1 MGGPPRER
9 QCAGRANLDP
19 APSTRTRT
27 GPRSPA
33 RPRGQSGPAR
43 ASHGSSARQR
53 CARQRKGDG
62 TLFCAAATGR
72 AHLVHSGRARI
83 LIRGDRRAV
92 CARRHLRTPGHDRR
106 NRREG
111 TAVTIEHQYPK
122 VEIIEEGMREG
133 MQIESADIT
142 VSDKLRLLDA
152 LSISGL
158 KTIVVGSFVSP
169 KWTPQMAQVV
179 ELVSRF
185 TPVAGVKYT
194 ALALN
199 DQGRERMSK
208 YMPPLSESIEF
219 PRTLVHLCDV
229 FVRRNT
235 NRSQEDEID
244 RWPSVI
250 EQTVAQGATS
260 AGIAIN
266 AAWGSNW
273 LGKFDETYRMEMLE
287 RQFDLWSAAGVLID
301 RVWIGDPMA
310 WNVPGDV
317 ASQLRSIKVRWP
329 QIKKFHLHLHD
340 ARGTALLSA
349 YEAIKVLDGDD
360 TLILDSSVGGMG
372 GCPYGGHG
380 RMTRM
385 IPTEDLV
392 DLLNEAALL
401 AEEVVGHPLW
411 GHVSKAGARPRGDRL
426 FAMAMPFIETE
437 EQAQH
442 FRLGPA
448 AYAGAPSPWTHPI
461 ASPARD
467 ALDAARRAS
476 DAGADLRHDQGV

>member
-1 MGGPPRER
+1 
-9 QCAGRANLDP
+9 
-19 APSTRTRT
+19 
-27 GPRSPA
+27 
-33 RPRGQSGPAR
+33 
-43 ASHGSSARQR
+43 
-53 CARQRKGDG
+53 
-62 TLFCAAATGR
+62 
-72 AHLVHSGRARI
+72 
-83 LIRGDRRAV
+83 
-92 CARRHLRTPGHDRR
+92 
-106 NRREG
+106 
-111 TAVTIEHQYPK
+111 
-122 VEIIEEGMREG
+122 MREG

-169 KWTPQMAQVV
+169 KWTPQMAQVD

-273 LGKFDETYRMEMLE
+273 LGKFDENYRMEMLE
-287 RQFDLWSAAGVLID
+287 RQFVLWSAAGVLID

-392 DLLNEAALL
+392 DLLNEMGIETGINLDRVIDASIL
-401 AEEVVGHPLW
+401 AEEVVGHSLW

-426 FAMAMPFIETE
+426 FAMDMPFIETE
-437 EQAQH
+437 AQAQH
-442 FRLGPA
+442 FRLGPS
-448 AYAGAPSPWTHPI
+448 AYTGARSPWSAPI
-461 ASPARD
+461 VSPARTQ
-467 ALDAARRAS
+467 LETT
-476 DAGADLRHDQGV
+476 LRDSEVS